1 LRPATLAQAGSA
13 AQDPSQLANNTHFDT
28 RPFTRKDRLFVLSA
42 WAQMGLF
49 ETYRMGGGD
58 AGMRHFLE
66 QFGPA
71 LQWPWTKLMD
81 VPNLD
86 RALISKIAEQV
97 EAQTGKKTV
106 AEMMEE
112 RDRNLVA
119 IMKALGRT
127 PS

>member
-1 LRPATLAQAGSA
+1 
-13 AQDPSQLANNTHFDT
+13 
-28 RPFTRKDRLFVLSA
+28 
-42 WAQMGLF
+42 MGLF
-49 ETYRMGGGD
+49 ETYRMGGGG